1 MATVEQIEAGIANYL
16 DREVFANYQENTIV
30 KAMMQAGI
38 GFTIHRR
45 KNEAIQALKMMGAM
59 DENGDV
65 DVKSLAEFLKK
76 YIPESGS
83 YFQNNMIGRLTFQ
96 KEDVDKLY
104 NYIVNV
110 GGTTTV

>member
-1 MATVEQIEAGIANYL
+1 MATVEQIETGIANYL
-16 DREVFANYQENTIV
+16 DNEVFANYKENTIV
-30 KAMMQAGI
+30 KALIQAGV

-45 KNEAIQALKMMGAM
+45 KNDAIQALKMMGAM

-65 DVKSLAEFLKK
+65 DVKTLAEFLKK

-83 YFQNNMIGRLTFQ
+83 YFQNNTIGKLTFQ

-104 NYIVNV
+104 NYIMLSLIHI
-110 GGTTTV
+110 